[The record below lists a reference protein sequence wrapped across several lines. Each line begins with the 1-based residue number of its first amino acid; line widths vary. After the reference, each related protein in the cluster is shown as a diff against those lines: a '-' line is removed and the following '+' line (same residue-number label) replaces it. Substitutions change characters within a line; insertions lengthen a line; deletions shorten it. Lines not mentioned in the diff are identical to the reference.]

1 MGKPTVADL
10 SAELDAL
17 RTRVTALEESTDP
30 EAFDDRLDGELSE
43 DDLAAIALAEGERHA
58 AIAEV
63 LELIEVEVHG
73 DLAPLVQRLREEHG
87 CLDYSTDGWA
97 RVEIHYIEA
106 MARDDIRLALRN
118 WCNAARRELAA
129 AA

>member
-1 MGKPTVADL
+1 MGKMTVADL
-10 SAELDAL
+10 SAELDVL

-58 AIAEV
+58 AIGEA
-63 LELIEVEVHG
+63 LSLIEVEVHG
-73 DLAPLVQRLREEHG
+73 FLALLLKRLIEDHAAEH
-87 CLDYSTDGWA
+87 STEDGWTKVA
-97 RVEIHYIEA
+97 MHDIEA
-106 MARDDIRLALRN
+106 MARGDLRLALRN

>member
-10 SAELDAL
+10 SAELNDL

-58 AIAEV
+58 AIAEA
-63 LELIEVEVHG
+63 LSLIEVEVHG
-73 DLAPLVQRLREEHG
+73 DLDYLLDQLSGHHDLEHSSDG
-87 CLDYSTDGWA
+87 GWA
-97 RVEIHYIEA
+97 KVEIHDIEA
-106 MARDDIRLALRN
+106 IARGDKRLALRN